1 MNKLNVFVSSTC
13 FDLSQIR
20 VDLHDFFSNCGYNP
34 ILSEFKNF
42 PINPSKKTID
52 NCIDAVKNNA
62 DIFVLVVGN
71 RYGSQIETGRSITN
85 TEFLTARN
93 KGIPIYIFIDRRVLN
108 ILSVWKKNKSVDFS
122 EFVDTTK
129 IFEFISEI
137 REDSKLWTFEFDT
150 AQDIVSVLKSQ
161 LSYLFKETLLLRR
174 KFYQEVDELFNLNI
188 SNRAINLI
196 LEKPEH
202 YEIRF
207 FFQTMIDEILKKESI
222 KNDYEYA
229 IILNSKFAIYD
240 NQDLINWIQQRLAV
254 LSSLIDSLNNLI
266 QKVFPIF
273 YAEPGTPSNLKGL
286 FYTAET
292 YARIYESIIDWTI
305 ETASTFV
312 NEECSNLRDRFAKLS
327 DSAIKDVWNFPFET
341 LNKINDSL
349 NNSSTGDS
357 EQELNIMLTIKI
369 DEQALAEYNIEFE
382 KFKQIVYDEKRN
394 KNYP

>member
-20 VDLHDFFSNCGYNP
+20 VDLHEFISNCGYNP

-85 TEFLTARN
+85 TEFLTAKN
-93 KGIPIYIFIDRRVLN
+93 KGIPVYIFIDRKMLN
-108 ILSVWKKNKSVDFS
+108 ILPVWKKNKSGDFS

-150 AQDIVSVLKSQ
+150 AQDIISVLKTQ
-161 LSYLFKETLLLRR
+161 LSYLFKETLIFRS
-174 KFYQEVDELFNLNI
+174 KFNQEVDDLFNLNI
-188 SNRAINLI
+188 STKAINLI

-202 YEIRF
+202 YEMRF
-207 FFQTMIDEILKKESI
+207 FFQTMIDEILKKESL

-240 NQDLINWIQQRLAV
+240 NQDLINWIQQRMAV
-254 LSSLIDSLNNLI
+254 LSSLIDSLNNII
-266 QKVFPIF
+266 QKAFPIF
-273 YAEPGTPSNLKGL
+273 YAEPGTPSDLKGL

-292 YARIYESIIDWTI
+292 YARIYASIIDWTI
-305 ETASTFV
+305 ETASTCV
-312 NEECSNLRDRFAKLS
+312 NEECINLRDKLAKLS

-341 LNKINDSL
+341 LNKINDAL
-349 NNSSTGDS
+349 NNVSTGDS
-357 EQELNIMLTIKI
+357 DKELNLMLTIKI
-369 DEQALAEYNIEFE
+369 DEQALKKYNIEFE
-382 KFKQIVYDEKRN
+382 KFKQIVFDEKRN
-394 KNYP
+394 NYYR